1 MEFSNDTLIL
11 SQNNYISTK
20 NSYINDNFPIKNPIQ
35 KEKSRVN
42 LKTAFHLDLSKMKFL
57 DIEINSNKKK
67 YKTINVVKPKN
78 KTRKFNFEK
87 GENSI
92 IQTNKPI
99 NKTINVVKKKN
110 KNRKFDFEKE
120 EKDIQINDKPKFKKK
135 IFTKVNFNDLQLK
148 KHYRSSI
155 LIKDKTHNNIENKN
169 DKLRKES
176 TVKEG
181 DSIYQ
186 KKINIKNQNCSC
198 VCNIF

>member
-57 DIEINSNKKK
+57 DIEIN
-67 YKTINVVKPKN
+67 
-78 KTRKFNFEK
+78 
-87 GENSI
+87 
-92 IQTNKPI
+92 TNKPI
-99 NKTINVVKKKN
+99 NKTINVVKKN